1 MEDKVLIGWIADAP
15 MKMPVFIMRENRE
28 GCVSSLLLKQAL
40 NKRTHAKTL
49 RNISLREKGWVDPQK
64 FNTLVLSSYYV
75 PGTALGSKST
85 VVNRQKYLIYA

>member
-49 RNISLREKGWVDPQK
+49 RNISLREKG
-64 FNTLVLSSYYV
+64 
-75 PGTALGSKST
+75 
-85 VVNRQKYLIYA
+85 